1 MDEEKRTVQNED
13 VKTGA
18 DDPKPEKQLDDVIK
32 AELQKQFNHGVR
44 VGILSLSKLV
54 NNKLSDSSLPLTKRI
69 EEVRRLC
76 KIDPEIEKKY
86 NEIASKTE

>member
-32 AELQKQFNHGVR
+32 A
-44 VGILSLSKLV
+44 
-54 NNKLSDSSLPLTKRI
+54 
-69 EEVRRLC
+69 
-76 KIDPEIEKKY
+76 
-86 NEIASKTE
+86 